1 MVIQSANLVR
11 PRTVMQEQPPKNA
24 KPNKTSVVVLSLC
37 GACLFLL
44 IITAALVT
52 SLVLV
57 GKNLSHSAK
66 QSTLLSAS
74 NPSVST
80 SDNKNI
86 SARTKFV
93 NNNKHMNQSQITK
106 MNPNI
111 SSKVLGNLRWRL
123 PSEIRPNL
131 YKLRLYPDLKAKT
144 FSGNISIQLQVTKPI
159 SYIVVHAKRLT
170 ISQTLLQ
177 QSVGNELKNISV
189 ANAFEYPDYEYW
201 VTEVDAPLE
210 VGDYVLALT
219 FNGSLTDRIVGF
231 YQSSY
236 IDPVR
241 NETRCLFYSP
251 LSFHIVVN
259 CLYVYIN
266 FICFTFLNMSY
277 RLVFLLFQIH
287 GNIKV

>member
-44 IITAALVT
+44 IITAALIT

-66 QSTLLSAS
+66 QSILLSATD
-74 NPSVST
+74 PSVSA

-86 SARTKFV
+86 NTRTKFV
-93 NNNKHMNQSQITK
+93 NEKNQSDIVAK
-106 MNPNI
+106 MIPNT
-111 SSKVLGNLRWRL
+111 SSKVIAHLRWRL

-144 FSGNISIQLQVTKPI
+144 FSGNISIHLQVTKPI
-159 SYIVVHAKRLT
+159 SYIVVHSKRLT

-177 QSVGNELKNISV
+177 RTVGNELKNISV
-189 ANAFEYPDYEYW
+189 ANAFEYPEYEYW
-201 VTEVDAPLE
+201 VTEVDGPLE
-210 VGDYVLALT
+210 IGDYVLGLT

-241 NETRCLFYSP
+241 NETRCLYYNLCSI
-251 LSFHIVVN
+251 LSF
-259 CLYVYIN
+259 
-266 FICFTFLNMSY
+266 
-277 RLVFLLFQIH
+277 QW
-287 GNIKV
+287 